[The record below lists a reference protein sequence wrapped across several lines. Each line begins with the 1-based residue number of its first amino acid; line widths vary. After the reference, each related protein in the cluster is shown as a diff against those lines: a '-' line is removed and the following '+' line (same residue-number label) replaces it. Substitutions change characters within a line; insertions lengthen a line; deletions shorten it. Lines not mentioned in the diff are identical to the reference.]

1 MRFFWEKYWPVIML
15 KLDLSDISSWLN
27 IVMQTW
33 PDWHRSDSVF
43 SMQHIRR
50 YMVSMYITVS
60 YVNFVTWYYLL
71 SFSTVNLIFLL
82 ILIKNIFC
90 RDSLRLFLIILF
102 QHFYGAKLLWWVLP
116 VTLITVIFA
125 MLEFYF
131 QHVFYKL

>member
-1 MRFFWEKYWPVIML
+1 MRFFLEKYWPVIML

-27 IVMQTW
+27 IFMQTW
-33 PDWHRSDSVF
+33 PDWHRSDSVL

-102 QHFYGAKLLWWVLP
+102 HHFYHPLMS
-116 VTLITVIFA
+116 FA
-125 MLEFYF
+125 CNTYHCDICHAGILFSTCI
-131 QHVFYKL
+131 L